1 MLIYT
6 FGDYG
11 YKITV
16 YKIVFLS
23 QFIEVFLPMYVEEK
37 IWSLDILLIVHL

>member
-6 FGDYG
+6 SGDYG

-16 YKIVFLS
+16 YKIVFLA
-23 QFIEVFLPMYVEEK
+23 QIIEIFLPMCVEEK
-37 IWSLDILLIVHL
+37 IWSLDILLTAHL